1 MCSSYQVDYDK
12 IVRAKRDARRHAK
25 REDLLHFRGLE
36 ARDRDQQIYNL
47 INALKKTKQN
57 KKWRLLRNRKLRSA
71 AAGGR
76 RRKQ

>member
-12 IVRAKRDARRHAK
+12 IVRAKRDARHRAK
-25 REDLLHFRGLE
+25 REDLLSQ
-36 ARDRDQQIYNL
+36 DRDQQIYNL

-57 KKWRLLRNRKLRSA
+57 KKWRLLRDRKLRSA